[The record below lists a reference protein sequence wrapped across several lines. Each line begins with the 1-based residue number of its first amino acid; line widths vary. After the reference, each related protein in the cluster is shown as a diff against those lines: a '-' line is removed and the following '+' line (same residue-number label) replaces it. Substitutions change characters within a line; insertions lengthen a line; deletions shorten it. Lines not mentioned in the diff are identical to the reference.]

1 MKAGF
6 WVAPEGE
13 DAAIALAPIEPEP
26 LLTTRRS
33 SFLATASA
41 EEMIGRCR
49 ETSALLPRLVDA
61 LAVQTAGARGR
72 LFDVTEFGP
81 DDLKVLGEVLGE
93 GEVAGVAILPGGV
106 TAQIQESVMA
116 GLWRVRFTDAT
127 GKLVADYVEVG
138 ALPEAVREAS
148 LVGGTDLA
156 IGAPP
161 EDAMNVM
168 PVLAEVRDHLVNRVP
183 GAPPHVINFSL
194 FPMTPSDMAFL
205 QATLGEGPVQLISRG
220 YGYCRVFATAARGVW
235 SVQFTNTMDT
245 VLLDTLEI
253 CDAPEVVLAAEEDFR
268 DSSVR
273 LREIEEAYFK

>member
-13 DAAIALAPIEPEP
+13 DAAIALAAIEPEP
-26 LLTTRRS
+26 LLTTKRS

-41 EEMIGRCR
+41 EEMIRRCAD
-49 ETSALLPRLVDA
+49 TAALLPRLVEA
-61 LAVQTAGARGR
+61 LAAQGAGVRGR

-93 GEVAGVAILPGGV
+93 GEVAGVAVLPNGV

-127 GKLVADYVEVG
+127 GQSVADYVEVG
-138 ALPEAVREAS
+138 PLPEVVREAC
-148 LVGGTDLA
+148 LVGGTDIA

-161 EDAMNVM
+161 ADAMNVM
-168 PVLAEVRDHLVNRVP
+168 PVLAEIREQMAKREP
-183 GAPPHVINFSL
+183 GAAPHIINFSL

-205 QATLGEGPVQLISRG
+205 QSTLGVGPVQLISRG
-220 YGYCRVFATAARGVW
+220 YGYCRVFSTAARGVW

-253 CDAPEVVLAAEEDFR
+253 CDAPAVVLAADEDFQ
-268 DSSVR
+268 DSSTR
-273 LREIEEAYFK
+273 LKEIEEAYFK